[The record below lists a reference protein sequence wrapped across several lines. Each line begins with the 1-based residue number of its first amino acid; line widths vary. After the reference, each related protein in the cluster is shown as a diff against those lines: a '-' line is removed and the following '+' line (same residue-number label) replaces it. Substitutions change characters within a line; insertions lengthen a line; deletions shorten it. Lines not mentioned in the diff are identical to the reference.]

1 MIFLFILQEGK
12 TVKEDL
18 HPILKN
24 MIPLVEGIASTFGKN
39 CEVVLHDVR
48 NPESSIVAI
57 TNGHVTNRLVGGPMS
72 EYGLAD
78 LKKGCFDTNKI
89 NYLKKTKDG
98 RILKST
104 SMYIKDDKGELI
116 GFLCINFDISEL
128 TVIKNILND
137 FTNVNDQTIVV
148 AEGSS
153 NGDAIHDV
161 LARIV
166 DATVES
172 TGKPVAFMSKD
183 EKVHVV
189 QLLEGQ
195 GVFQVKG
202 AVDYVAKVLC
212 VSRYTIYNYLD
223 EIRVDI

>member
-1 MIFLFILQEGK
+1 M
-12 TVKEDL
+12 VEDL

-24 MIPLVEGIASTFGKN
+24 MIPLVEGIANTFGKN

-48 NPESSIVAI
+48 NPDNSIVTIA
-57 TNGHVTNRLVGGPMS
+57 NGHVTNRVVGGPMS

-78 LKKGCFDTNKI
+78 LRKGSFDQNRV

-104 SMYIKDDKGELI
+104 SMYIKDEQDKLI
-116 GFLCINFDISEL
+116 GFLCINLDISEF
-128 TVIKNILND
+128 TVMRNIINEFTFIND
-137 FTNVNDQTIVV
+137 EMNFVS
-148 AEGSS
+148 AEG
-153 NGDAIHDV
+153 NGTEDTINDV

-166 DATVES
+166 DKVLES
-172 TGKPVAFMSKD
+172 MGKPVAFLSKE
-183 EKVHVV
+183 EKVHIV

-195 GVFQVKG
+195 GVFLVKG
-202 AVDYVAKVLC
+202 AIDYVAKVLC

-223 EIRVDI
+223 EIRVEV

>member
-1 MIFLFILQEGK
+1 MN
-12 TVKEDL
+12 EDL

-48 NPESSIVAI
+48 NTEHSIVAI
-57 TNGHVTNRLVGGPMS
+57 ANGHVTNRVVGGHMS

-78 LKKGCFDTNKI
+78 LKKGCFDSNKV

-98 RILKST
+98 RVLKST

-128 TVIKNILND
+128 TIIKNILND
-137 FTNVNDQTIVV
+137 FINVNDDTIVA
-148 AEGSS
+148 AEGSGT
-153 NGDAIHDV
+153 GDAIHDV

-166 DATVES
+166 DNTVEA
-172 TGKPVAFMSKD
+172 TGKPVAFMTKE

-223 EIRVDI
+223 EIKAEA

>member
-1 MIFLFILQEGK
+1 MHKDI
-12 TVKEDL
+12 

-24 MIPLVEGIASTFGKN
+24 MIPIVEGIANTFGKN

-57 TNGHVTNRLVGGPMS
+57 SNGHVTNRIVGGPMS

-78 LKKGCFDTNKI
+78 LKRGCFDSNKL

-98 RILKST
+98 RVLKST
-104 SMYIKDDKGELI
+104 SMYIKDDKGDLI

-128 TVIKNILND
+128 TLIKNVLSDFININD
-137 FTNVNDQTIVV
+137 DAQYLD
-148 AEGSS
+148 AESS
-153 NGDAIHDV
+153 GQGDAIHEV

-166 DATVES
+166 DKTVES
-172 TGKPVAFMSKD
+172 MGKPVAFMTKE
-183 EKVHVV
+183 EKVRVV
-189 QLLEGQ
+189 QLIEGQ
-195 GVFQVKG
+195 GAFQVKG
-202 AVDYVAKVLC
+202 AVEYVAKILC
-212 VSRYTIYNYLD
+212 VSRFTIYNYLD

>member
-1 MIFLFILQEGK
+1 MK
-12 TVKEDL
+12 PDL

-24 MIPLVEGIASTFGKN
+24 MVPVVEGIASTFGKN

-57 TNGHVTNRLVGGPMS
+57 ANGHVTNRVVGGPMS

-78 LKKGCFDTNKI
+78 LKRGNFDNNKI

-98 RILKST
+98 RVLKST
-104 SMYIKDDKGELI
+104 SMYIKDDKGEIL

-128 TVIKNILND
+128 TIIKNILSD
-137 FTNVNDQTIVV
+137 FISVNENTTIVA
-148 AEGSS
+148 AEGSGQ
-153 NGDAIHDV
+153 GDAIQEV

-166 DATVES
+166 DTTVDAA
-172 TGKPVAFMSKD
+172 GKPVVFMTKE

-189 QLLEGQ
+189 QSLEAQ
-195 GVFQVKG
+195 GIFQVKG

-223 EIRVDI
+223 EIRVEI